1 MHEDTKETV
10 RARATSAQALR
21 AHGGSGA
28 RAHSAQAHR
37 HTGAQLH
44 GRTGTGSHTSWST
57 CVFDYLFSRLMFLLC
72 FMQEVENK
80 RAHTSADKK
89 NVVKKAFEASL
100 PKHVVNFV
108 LVTIDK
114 RRQRLLRSISHQYQV
129 LLDAH
134 MGREHV
140 QVTVARPVDEATRE
154 LIAGKLSVA
163 LGKRAIPHFR
173 VDVGILGGL
182 VVRTGDTIYDGS
194 VRRRMEGLR
203 RQMLAADLP
212 TDSGEAAIA

>member
-1 MHEDTKETV
+1 
-10 RARATSAQALR
+10 
-21 AHGGSGA
+21 
-28 RAHSAQAHR
+28 
-37 HTGAQLH
+37 
-44 GRTGTGSHTSWST
+44 
-57 CVFDYLFSRLMFLLC
+57 
-72 FMQEVENK
+72 
-80 RAHTSADKK
+80 
-89 NVVKKAFEASL
+89 
-100 PKHVVNFV
+100 
-108 LVTIDK
+108 
-114 RRQRLLRSISHQYQV
+114 
-129 LLDAH
+129 

-154 LIAGKLSVA
+154 LIARKLSVA